1 MDITEGYKR
10 RRNVRKREPE
20 DSDKSDAESANE
32 FEPCVE
38 WDSHDKTVLLDALNK
53 YGSKDIAAISKMLP
67 NMPAEA
73 IRSKISEYSTI
84 AERLYENEL
93 IDKWTECGLYKPGDS
108 VVPEALLCIGLF
120 EDHPSPSEAGG
131 YDFRYVFYLML
142 LISHPR
148 YITVQI
154 VFAGTLSSNTIM
166 LRYFRAI
173 YKFLYRSCFE
183 RTSFFDLSE
192 KDRNLLCSCLSKIEK
207 KVWPACQKE
216 IWEYV
221 GRVYNKR
228 NIKKVYAAKNV
239 HSL

>member
-1 MDITEGYKR
+1 MDIREGYKR
-10 RRNVRKREPE
+10 RRNIQKYEPE
-20 DSDKSDAESANE
+20 ESDKSEAESDNE
-32 FEPCVE
+32 FEPSVE
-38 WDSHDKTVLLDALNK
+38 WDSHDKRVLLDALNK

-67 NMPAEA
+67 NMPVEA
-73 IRSKISEYSTI
+73 VQSKISEYSTI

-93 IDKWTECGLYKPGDS
+93 IDKWMECGLYKPGDS
-108 VVPEALLCIGLF
+108 VVPEALLFIGLF

-131 YDFRYVFYLML
+131 YDFR
-142 LISHPR
+142 
-148 YITVQI
+148 
-154 VFAGTLSSNTIM
+154 
-166 LRYFRAI
+166 AI
-173 YKFLYRSCFE
+173 YDFLYRSCFE

-192 KDRNLLCSCLSKIEK
+192 KDRNLLCSSLSKIEK

-228 NIKKVYAAKNV
+228 KIKKVYTAKNV